1 MSDAVP
7 LHPLEGHREVRDALA
22 RALGRGTL
30 PSALLLHGPRG
41 VGKQR
46 LALWL
51 GQALVCESPGPE
63 GGCGHCRGCRMALRL
78 EHPDIHWTMP
88 VPRPK
93 GSPPAEKLGGLLE
106 EARGEVLARVRKA
119 PLQPPLDAEEE
130 SRPRG
135 IYLAAVQLLRREAV
149 KPPTLAR
156 RRLFLIAEAHYL
168 VPQESSPE
176 AANALLKLLE
186 EPPDHAVF
194 VLTSSEVGRILPTIR
209 SRSVPVHL
217 GPIRESEVE
226 RFLVERV
233 RVDPVAASAAAALG
247 GGSIGRALGFVPPPG
262 GGVAPQERIRE
273 EARELLAIAASG
285 DRAGRLA
292 AALDRSGTG
301 ARGLLD
307 LLAALEGWLRDLAA
321 AGAGAEASIQNRDRG
336 RWLGEL
342 AARRRIHPVAVDRAR
357 GAVDRARVMASG
369 NVNPQLL
376 VAGLLRELADI
387 LPGDGAHE

>member
-7 LHPLEGHREVRDALA
+7 LHPLEGHREVREALT
-22 RALGRGTL
+22 RALHKGTL

-46 LALWL
+46 FALWL

-63 GGCGHCRGCRMALRL
+63 GGCGACRGCRMALRL
-78 EHPDIHWTMP
+78 EHPDVHWTMP
-88 VPRPK
+88 LPRPK
-93 GSPPAEKLGGLLE
+93 GPLDKLGGLLE
-106 EARGEVLARVRKA
+106 EARGEFLARARKA
-119 PLQPPLDAEEE
+119 PLAPALDAEDE

-135 IYLAAVQLLRREAV
+135 IYLSAVQTLRKEAR

-156 RRLFLIAEAHYL
+156 RRLFLVAEAQFL

-217 GPIRESEVE
+217 GPLRDDEVQ
-226 RFLVERV
+226 RFLVERAG
-233 RVDPVAASAAAALG
+233 VDPAVAGGAAGLG
-247 GGSIGRALGFVPPPG
+247 AGSIGSALGFVPPAG
-262 GGVAPQERIRE
+262 GGVAPMERVRE
-273 EARELLAIAASG
+273 EARSLLASALEGGRG
-285 DRAGRLA
+285 DRLSAAMGRSA
-292 AALDRSGTG
+292 TG
-301 ARGLLD
+301 ARAQLD

-321 AGAGAEASIQNRDRG
+321 AAVGAEASIRNRDRAP
-336 RWLGEL
+336 WLMEL
-342 AARRRIHPVAVDRAR
+342 ARKRRIHPVAVDRAR
-357 GAVDRARVMASG
+357 AAVDRTRLLASG

-376 VAGLLRELADI
+376 VVGLLHEMADL
-387 LPGDGAHE
+387 LPGDRTHG